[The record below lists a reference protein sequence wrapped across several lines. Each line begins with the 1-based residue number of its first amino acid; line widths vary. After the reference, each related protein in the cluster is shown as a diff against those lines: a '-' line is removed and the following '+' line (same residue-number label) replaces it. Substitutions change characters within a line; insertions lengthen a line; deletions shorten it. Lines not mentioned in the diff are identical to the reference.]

1 MSPIRNASAE
11 RPLHEAS
18 PEAFTGPVKGAAPS
32 RWSNAWLEIDAAV
45 FEQNIGKLRE
55 HLGAGIEICATMKAD
70 AYHHGIELLMPSI
83 LRMGIQAVGVCSNAE
98 GLRVR
103 RSGFK
108 GRLLR
113 LRAASVPEMVAGFVL
128 DFEEIMG
135 NVQVAQALG
144 AAARLRGAPARI
156 HLALNSG
163 QMGRSDIEMQTECG
177 RNQALTILKMRG
189 LRPAGIMTHYALEEP
204 AVLQHQAGD
213 FLADAQWL
221 VQAAGLLRESIVL
234 HSANSNALME
244 VAQTHFDMVRPG
256 RVLYGY
262 SRHAQFQRLMTF
274 KSRVTAVN
282 EYRAD
287 TGVTYHHTYRLGR
300 ASRLANIP
308 VGYADSHRKQY
319 TGGDVLIRGHRV
331 PIVGAITMNSLMV
344 DVTDF
349 PDIGSGDEVV
359 LYGRQDG
366 DAISGEEIQRY
377 IHESMVEMT
386 TRWSVNPKVLASAA
400 PAAWRWRV

>member
-1 MSPIRNASAE
+1 VRG
-11 RPLHEAS
+11 REA
-18 PEAFTGPVKGAAPS
+18 S
-32 RWSNAWLEIDAAV
+32 RWSNAWLEIDAPV
-45 FEQNIGKLRE
+45 FEQNILKLRE
-55 HLGAGIEICATMKAD
+55 HLGPAIEICATMKAD

-83 LRMGIQAVGVCSNAE
+83 IRMGVPGVGVSSNAE
-98 GLRVR
+98 GLMVR

-113 LRAASVPEMVAGFVL
+113 LRAASVPEMVEGFAL
-128 DFEEIMG
+128 GFEEILG
-135 NVQVAQALG
+135 NVQVAEALD
-144 AAARLRGAPARI
+144 AAARLRGASARI

-163 QMGRSDIEMQTECG
+163 QMGRSDIEMLTASG
-177 RNQALTILKMRG
+177 RNQALAILKMQG
-189 LRPAGIMTHYALEEP
+189 LTPVGIMTHYALEDP
-204 AVLQHQAGD
+204 AVLQQQAGQ
-213 FLADAQWL
+213 FLEDAQWL
-221 VQAAGLLRESIVL
+221 VQEAALPRETIVL

-262 SRHAQFQRLMTF
+262 SRHPQFQRFMTF

-287 TGVTYHHTYRLGR
+287 TGVTYNHTHRLAR
-300 ASRLANIP
+300 DSRLANVP

-349 PDIGSGDEVV
+349 PDIGGGDEVV
-359 LYGRQDG
+359 LYGRQEA

-377 IHESMVEMT
+377 IQESMVEMT
-386 TRWSVNPKVLASAA
+386 TRWSVNPKVLVGGG
-400 PAAWRWRV
+400 PAA